1 MHCFE
6 FENKEKWQLFE
17 QQNCQGRGRKA
28 PQEQSIKINFNI
40 AQPCQ
45 YLLSNYIN
53 KLVNEIN
60 QMTAD

>member
-1 MHCFE
+1 MATFGATE
-6 FENKEKWQLFE
+6 LLIGNW
-17 QQNCQGRGRKA
+17 GRKA